1 MSTRTRTVLPST
13 LMLSKVRTFAIV
25 CSSGWEF
32 LIALVVTRFATREYV
47 IDFAPNSTQG
57 SENARL
63 LLNKSAK
70 GDKATNVVAVYG
82 KAFRG

>member
-1 MSTRTRTVLPST
+1 LMSTRTRTVLPST

-32 LIALVVTRFATREYV
+32 LIALVITRSATREYV
-47 IDFAPNSTQG
+47 IDFAPNSTQR
-57 SENARL
+57 SENARQ

-70 GDKATNVVAVYG
+70 GDKATNVVGVHG
-82 KAFRG
+82 KAF